1 MTLSASKPAVF
12 SKRVPQGSRGQIGP
26 PRAEGF
32 WGDGWEW
39 LWMPYDGS
47 GVWFPALSAGS
58 RDDCDRDAVVTNA
71 NGCTLTGKGG
81 AKAISKM
88 ALLACWLVVLVM
100 TLPILALAATPIAFL
115 SLGTWQV
122 ISYGV
127 VAIVVVFMAVYMV
140 LTVTLRCPAC
150 RRCFLIES
158 SGPKHPAALKRSHLG
173 HWGTTVLDVTMRHQ
187 FVCMYCGTLCR
198 VE

>member
-1 MTLSASKPAVF
+1 
-12 SKRVPQGSRGQIGP
+12 
-26 PRAEGF
+26 
-32 WGDGWEW
+32 
-39 LWMPYDGS
+39 
-47 GVWFPALSAGS
+47 
-58 RDDCDRDAVVTNA
+58 
-71 NGCTLTGKGG
+71 LTGKGE
-81 AKAISKM
+81 ANSISKIT
-88 ALLACWLVVLVM
+88 LLACWFVVLGM

-127 VAIVVVFMAVYMV
+127 VAMTVIFIAVYMA
-140 LTVTLRCPAC
+140 LAVTLRCPAC
-150 RRCFLIES
+150 RRRFLIES
-158 SGPKHPAALKRSHLG
+158 SGSKHPAALKRAHLG